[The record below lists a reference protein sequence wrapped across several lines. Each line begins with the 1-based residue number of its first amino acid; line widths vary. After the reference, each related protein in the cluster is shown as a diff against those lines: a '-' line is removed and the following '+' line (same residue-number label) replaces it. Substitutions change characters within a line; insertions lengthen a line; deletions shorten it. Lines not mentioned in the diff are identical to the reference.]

1 MRAYYFLYY
10 LGVCHLM
17 SILAEKKIIVTGV
30 ANKKSIAWGCAKAIA
45 DQGAEVIYTYQND
58 RMKKNLVKLV
68 GEEASMFELDVASD
82 EKIEAAFNAIKEEV
96 GSIDGLVH
104 SIAFANKEELSGNV
118 TEITR
123 DGFQLAQDI
132 SAYSLLAVSKYA
144 APLMTTGG
152 SIVTMT
158 YMGSERSIPNYN
170 MMGIAKAALEAEVRY
185 LATELAPKNI
195 RVNAISAGAIKTLAV
210 TGVKDYQSLL
220 NLSEERTP
228 DKVAVTIEEVG
239 NSCAFLLSP
248 LATGIIG
255 DIIYVDKGVHL
266 S

>member
-1 MRAYYFLYY
+1 
-10 LGVCHLM
+10 M
-17 SILAEKKIIVTGV
+17 SILSEKKIVVTGV
-30 ANKKSIAWGCAKAIA
+30 ANKKSIAWGCAKAIS
-45 DQGAEVIYTYQND
+45 DLGGQVIYTYQND

-68 GEEASMFELDVASD
+68 GEEAIMVELDVSAD
-82 EKIEAAFNAIKEEV
+82 ENIEKAFNQIKETV
-96 GSIDGLVH
+96 GTIDGLLH
-104 SIAFANKEELSGNV
+104 SIAFANKEELSGDV
-118 TEITR
+118 TDISRE
-123 DGFQLAQDI
+123 GFALAQDV

-144 APLMTTGG
+144 APLMTEGG

-185 LATELAPKNI
+185 LATEMAPKNI

-228 DKVAVTIEEVG
+228 DKVSVTIEEVG
-239 NSCAFLLSP
+239 NTCAFLLSP

>member
-1 MRAYYFLYY
+1 
-10 LGVCHLM
+10 M
-17 SILAEKKIIVTGV
+17 SILSGKKIVVTGV
-30 ANKKSIAWGCAKAIA
+30 ANKKSIAWGCAKAIS
-45 DQGAEVIYTYQND
+45 DLGGQVIYTYQND

-68 GEEASMFELDVASD
+68 GEEAIMVELDVSAD
-82 EKIEAAFNAIKEEV
+82 ENIEKAFNQIKETV
-96 GSIDGLVH
+96 GTIDGLLH
-104 SIAFANKEELSGNV
+104 SIAFANKEELSGDV
-118 TEITR
+118 TDISRE
-123 DGFQLAQDI
+123 GFALAQDV

-144 APLMTTGG
+144 APLMTEGG

-185 LATELAPKNI
+185 LATEMAPKNI

-228 DKVAVTIEEVG
+228 DKVSVTIEEVG
-239 NSCAFLLSP
+239 NTCAFLLSP